1 MSKKKNKKKKDNK
14 NGSFYKSIKPFI
26 KDSRVIYSILGAAG
40 VGVALASAF
49 GTDKGRS
56 IVDSITG
63 SLKNLGLSPNPFTSA
78 TSMDTTASDQQTI
91 ADKKVK
97 TPRTPLES

>member
-1 MSKKKNKKKKDNK
+1 MSKKKDKQKKSDKK
-14 NGSFYKSIKPFI
+14 GSFYKTIKPFI
-26 KDSRVIYSILGAAG
+26 KDSRVLYSILGAAG

-56 IVDSITG
+56 IIDNIAGT
-63 SLKNLGLSPNPFTSA
+63 LKGYGLIPTPETTEPETSQP
-78 TSMDTTASDQQTI
+78 DQPLV

-97 TPRTPLES
+97 GTRTAAID